1 MLTGGPDSYQN
12 VYLESGTELYDKV
25 EPELG
30 EPQSPLAYRR
40 LSQAPSYSH

>member
-12 VYLESGTELYDKV
+12 VYQESATEINDKV

-30 EPQSPLAYRR
+30 EPRSPLANRR
-40 LSQAPSYSH
+40 FS